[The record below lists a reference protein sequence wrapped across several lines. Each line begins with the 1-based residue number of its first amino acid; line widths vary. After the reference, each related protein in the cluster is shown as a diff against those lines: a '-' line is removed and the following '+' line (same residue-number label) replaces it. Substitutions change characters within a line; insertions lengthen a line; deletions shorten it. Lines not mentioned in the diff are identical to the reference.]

1 MVKKNR
7 FSNMINIRFFRFH
20 VHGFKTDILTYWSN
34 KRGCYGSF
42 MIKLVDY
49 RAVRFQPRDPVII
62 PNF

>member
-42 MIKLVDY
+42 MIKLVY
-49 RAVRFQPRDPVII
+49 YWAVRFQPSDAVII